1 MLTIK
6 FQAAFR
12 RDYKRIVRRG
22 YDVRLLENVVQL
34 LAEEKPLPEKNRDHA
49 LSGDYIGCRECH
61 IPPDWL
67 LTEGTRRNFRRVLSL
82 PFSLP
87 HEDGLVGEGLCSSRR
102 YIIPSTKKYTLRSCP
117 MSILRSIRT
126 ISLIF
131 VSSISFPLVILLHFW
146 LFSCIFRQTCIFS
159 VPFCRG

>member
-22 YDVRLLENVVQL
+22 YDVRLLGNVVQL

-61 IPPDWL
+61 ITPDWL
-67 LTEGTRRNFRRVLSL
+67 LIYEISHGRSEERRVGK
-82 PFSLP
+82 
-87 HEDGLVGEGLCSSRR
+87 ECRSRWSP
-102 YIIPSTKKYTLRSCP
+102 Y
-117 MSILRSIRT
+117 
-126 ISLIF
+126 
-131 VSSISFPLVILLHFW
+131 H
-146 LFSCIFRQTCIFS
+146 
-159 VPFCRG
+159 